1 MIPEERRWKWVKK
14 DALPEDLNDLM
25 EKLSRKK
32 GKKVKAAPT
41 EAQKDKKETEDGA
54 ADNASSEFVT
64 QVRTRNDLQVDYTII
79 HNVRE
84 RLEIL
89 TQERFKGKFNM
100 QFHVQVLSM
109 MAD

>member
-1 MIPEERRWKWVKK
+1 
-14 DALPEDLNDLM
+14 
-25 EKLSRKK
+25 
-32 GKKVKAAPT
+32 
-41 EAQKDKKETEDGA
+41 
-54 ADNASSEFVT
+54 VT
-64 QVRTRNDLQVDYTII
+64 TVRTRNDLQVDYTII

-100 QFHVQVLSM
+100 QFHVQVLTL